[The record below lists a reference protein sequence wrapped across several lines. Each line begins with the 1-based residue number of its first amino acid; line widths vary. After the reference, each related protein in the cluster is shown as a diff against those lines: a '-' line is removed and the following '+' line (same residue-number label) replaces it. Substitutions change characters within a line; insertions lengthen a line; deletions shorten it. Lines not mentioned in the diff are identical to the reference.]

1 MVAPTRGAGTVRPL
15 DRPPAGFRGRYLT
28 DVPSRSAYSEGAGPY
43 RVVPAAVAIPSD
55 RDDVV
60 RLVRH
65 ARDTGTTLVPRGAGS
80 GMPGGNVGRG
90 IVVDLAALDEPL
102 AVSGT
107 GGATVGAAV
116 TWSALDEAAEPLG
129 LRLPPDPSSGRFCT
143 LGGMVATNAAGART
157 VRFGS
162 VRPWVQAVELITADG
177 EATRLERATDPAEP
191 TAMHQRFDRDVR
203 TALHQAAPLVRQRF
217 PATRKNSAG
226 YAIDAYLGSGDL
238 LDLAIGSEGTLGI
251 ITRAE
256 FRLAPRP
263 GAVAGLL
270 AGLATLDGL
279 GDVLQHLLM
288 LEPAALE
295 LLDSSFLRIA
305 AQRSP
310 LPVGDLAGVLLVDFE
325 GADADAA
332 GAAARQA
339 AADLADQ
346 CPLVQSAL
354 TPDEHGRLWE
364 LRHAASPVLATLP
377 DTRRSLQV
385 IEDGCVPPARL
396 SQYLTEVR
404 GAAQDLGIE
413 IVAFGHAGDGHLHVN
428 ALVDTTRTGFENRLQ
443 QLFDRVTDSVVRL
456 GGTPSG
462 EHGDGRLRAGTLE
475 RVYGAEVVDLFRA
488 IKRAFDPHGIFNP
501 GVIMPDPAVPA
512 LADLKAGPG
521 AEDIPEHVARG
532 LREIER
538 SGGWALPKL
547 QLLPESDR
555 R

>member
-1 MVAPTRGAGTVRPL
+1 MAPTRGAGTVRPL
-15 DRPPAGFRGRYLT
+15 DRQPTGFRGRYLT

-43 RVVPAAVAIPSD
+43 RVVPAAVAIPRD

-60 RLVRH
+60 RLVRFGLDSG
-65 ARDTGTTLVPRGAGS
+65 APLVPRGAGS
-80 GMPGGNVGRG
+80 GIPGGNVGRG

-102 AVSGT
+102 AVSEKGS
-107 GGATVGAAV
+107 ATVGAAV
-116 TWSALDEAAEPLG
+116 TWSALDEAAQPLG
-129 LRLPPDPSSGRFCT
+129 VRLPPDPSSGRFCT
-143 LGGMVATNAAGART
+143 LGGMVATNAAGARS

-162 VRPWVQAVELITADG
+162 VRPWVQAVELVTADA
-177 EATRLERATDPAEP
+177 EITRLERAMGPAEP
-191 TAMHQRFDRDVR
+191 TAMHERFARDVR
-203 TALHQAAPLVRQRF
+203 DALHDAAPLVRQRF

-226 YAIDAYLGSGDL
+226 YAIDAYLTSGDL
-238 LDLAIGSEGTLGI
+238 LDLVIGSEGTLGL
-251 ITRAE
+251 ITQAE

-263 GAVAGLL
+263 GRVAGLL

-279 GDVLQHLLM
+279 GDVLEHLLA

-295 LLDSSFLRIA
+295 LLDGSFLRIA
-305 AQRSP
+305 AERSP

-325 GADADAA
+325 GADAEVV
-332 GAAARQA
+332 GAAVRQA

-354 TPDEHGRLWE
+354 TPDEHARLWE
-364 LRHAASPVLATLP
+364 LRHAASPVLSTLP
-377 DTRRSLQV
+377 DTQRSLQV

-396 SQYLTEVR
+396 GRYLAEVR
-404 GAAQDLGIE
+404 GAADDLGVG

-428 ALVDTTRTGFENRLQ
+428 ALVDTTDPGFEHRLQ
-443 QLFDRVTDSVVRL
+443 QLFDRVTESIVRL

-462 EHGDGRLRAGTLE
+462 EHGDGRLRAGALE
-475 RVYGAEVVDLFRA
+475 LVYGAEIVDLFRT
-488 IKRAFDPHGIFNP
+488 IKRAFDPRGILNP
-501 GVIMPDPAVPA
+501 GVIVPDPAVPA

-521 AEDIPEHVARG
+521 AENIPGHVARG
-532 LREIER
+532 LREMER